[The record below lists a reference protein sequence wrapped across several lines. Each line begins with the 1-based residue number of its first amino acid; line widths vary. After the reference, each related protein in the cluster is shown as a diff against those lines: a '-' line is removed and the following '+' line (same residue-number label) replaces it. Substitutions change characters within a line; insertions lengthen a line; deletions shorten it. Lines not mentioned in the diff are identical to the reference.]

1 VQINRADITALLRSR
16 GQGDRAD
23 WVDRTLPEVVD
34 THNNSALLK
43 MLDIDLST
51 LTPVDPAKVD

>member
-1 VQINRADITALLRSR
+1 MQINRADITALLRSR
-16 GQGDRAD
+16 GQSDRAD

-34 THNNSALLK
+34 THINSALLK

-51 LTPVDPAKVD
+51 LTPAEKRD